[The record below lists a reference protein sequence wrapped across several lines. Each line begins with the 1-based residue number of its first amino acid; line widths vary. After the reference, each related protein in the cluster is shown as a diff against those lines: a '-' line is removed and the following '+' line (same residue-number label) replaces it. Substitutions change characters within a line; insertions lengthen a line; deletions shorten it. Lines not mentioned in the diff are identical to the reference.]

1 MAEPGPPEDE
11 LRGRMHALA
20 RQVQQQPGAGL
31 ADVRRRRARR
41 QRTTAAGTGLAVVA
55 VLGAVVL
62 VLPAVGEDASVR
74 PIAPAPSVTLTQ
86 PGTPSAPATTVP
98 GTPSAPAT
106 TVPDPTATTT
116 TPPTSSAPQGTGST
130 SASTTAPTVT
140 GGSYALDLDSLV
152 TPDELRRFGV
162 PTTSTAVGDGGSQP
176 TIPGLCTGPTWQQ
189 QYSSP
194 RDRVAGSY
202 QLDGGL
208 LLADLLAYSDGV
220 QANAALVK
228 LKEDARACPTVNE
241 FLQITVTA
249 VGSAIGDE
257 FVVFALDSESGL
269 DGSKERIWVT
279 IARIGNVLVE
289 ATVDRDPGYA
299 GDVSA
304 DQQLSRDAAQAGVD
318 HLLAS

>member
-20 RQVQQQPGAGL
+20 RQVQQQHGAGL
-31 ADVRRRRARR
+31 TDVRRRQARR

-62 VLPAVGEDASVR
+62 VLPAVGEDASVH
-74 PIAPAPSVTLTQ
+74 PIAPVPSVTRTQ
-86 PGTPSAPATTVP
+86 P

-106 TVPDPTATTT
+106 TVPDPTAQTT
-116 TPPTSSAPQGTGST
+116 TPPTSGAPQGTGSA

-140 GGSYALDLDSLV
+140 EGSYALDLGSLV

-162 PTTSTAVGDGGSQP
+162 PTTSTAVDDGGSQP
-176 TIPGLCTGPTWQQ
+176 TIPGLCTGPTWQE

-202 QLDGGL
+202 QLDGGRL
-208 LLADLLAYSDGV
+208 LGDLLAYSDGV

-228 LKEDARACPTVNE
+228 LKEDARACPMVNE
-241 FLQITVTA
+241 FLQISVTA

-289 ATVDRDPGYA
+289 ATLDRDPGYA
-299 GDVSA
+299 GDVTG

>member
-1 MAEPGPPEDE
+1 MAEPGSPEDE

-20 RQVQQQPGAGL
+20 RQVQQQPGGGL
-31 ADVRRRRARR
+31 ADVRRRRVRR

-55 VLGAVVL
+55 VLGAVAL

-98 GTPSAPAT
+98 
-106 TVPDPTATTT
+106 DPTAPTT
-116 TPPTSSAPQGTGST
+116 TPPTSGAPQGTGST
-130 SASTTAPTVT
+130 STSTTPPTLT
-140 GGSYALDLDSLV
+140 EGSYALDLGSLV

-162 PTTSTAVGDGGSQP
+162 PTTSTAIGDGGSQP
-176 TIPGLCTGPTWQQ
+176 TIPGLCTGPTWQE

-202 QLDGGL
+202 QLDGGQ

-279 IARIGNVLVE
+279 IARIGNVLAE
-289 ATVDRDPGYA
+289 ATLDRDPGYT
-299 GDVSA
+299 GDISA

>member
-1 MAEPGPPEDE
+1 MTEPGPPEDE

-41 QRTTAAGTGLAVVA
+41 QRTTAARTGLAVVA
-55 VLGAVVL
+55 VLGAVAL
-62 VLPAVGEDASVR
+62 VLPAVGEDTSVR
-74 PIAPAPSVTLTQ
+74 PIAPVPSGTLTQ
-86 PGTPSAPATTVP
+86 PGTPSAPV
-98 GTPSAPAT
+98 T
-106 TVPDPTATTT
+106 TVPDPTAPTT
-116 TPPTSSAPQGTGST
+116 TPPTSGAPEGTGST
-130 SASTTAPTVT
+130 STSTTPPTVT
-140 GGSYALDLDSLV
+140 DGSYALDLGSLV
-152 TPDELRRFGV
+152 TSDELRRFGV

-176 TIPGLCTGPTWQQ
+176 TIPGLCTGPTWQE

-194 RDRVAGSY
+194 RDRVAGGY
-202 QLDGGL
+202 QLDGGR

-241 FLQITVTA
+241 FLQISVTA

-257 FVVFALDSESGL
+257 FVVFALDSENGR

-289 ATVDRDPGYA
+289 ATLDRDPGYA
-299 GDVSA
+299 GDVTG